1 MNAVSKII
9 LSAVIIA
16 VFACLWFLL
25 TQKNKNGSGFGCG
38 GCGGGCAG
46 CAKSCADRKDNNQPK
61 N

>member
-38 GCGGGCAG
+38 GGCAG
-46 CAKSCADRKDNNQPK
+46 CAKSCAQRKDDTTPK
-61 N
+61 Q